1 MAIDM
6 ITAHESEINR
16 LNESIQMRQQLYEN
30 DQLNDQEYEQ
40 FVIDAGRRFALQL
53 DIEKLKRER
62 DGHAAQ

>member
-6 ITAHESEINR
+6 IMAHESEINR

-62 DGHAAQ
+62 DGRAAQ